1 VIDDKDTFGPDI
13 HDEPA
18 YELQQHLWEQILSH
32 ASGQG
37 VNWREVS
44 ARLHELADQAAAKAT
59 GNDEI
64 TPEDLPQRPQ

>member
-1 VIDDKDTFGPDI
+1 MIDDKDTFGRDI

-18 YELQQHLWEQILSH
+18 YELQEHLWEQIISH

-37 VNWREVS
+37 LNWREVS
-44 ARLHELADQAAAKAT
+44 ARLHELADRAASKAAEE
-59 GNDEI
+59 DVI